1 VQDLYVEKFDPQNP
15 AKYQTPQGWRDA
27 EVRHEQI
34 KVRKGFASLEFDTVT
49 HDVTVTRHGP
59 IVFEADGK
67 RYALQW
73 TALDPTRTKPDPSYI
88 LNRARNWKEFNTALE
103 SFTAPTQN
111 IVYADVD
118 GHIGYHAAGVVPVR
132 KSGDGSMPYDGST
145 DAGEW
150 VSYIPIAKLPQLYDP
165 ASGIIVT
172 ANQRIV
178 GSDYPYFLTH
188 SWAQPYRARR
198 IFDLLNEKPKLSAD
212 DFRRI
217 QGDVYSIA
225 GALFA
230 QETVKTLRP
239 KLTDADAKLRTT
251 LDAFEK
257 WDGRVNAESTVAP
270 IVSQMRIAFRSKILA
285 AALGP
290 DLVKTFQWS
299 NFDTVVDR
307 IIREQP
313 ADWLPKEFPS
323 YADFLRACYNEA
335 IATLT
340 KNLGADETK
349 WTWGDLAKARFPHT
363 LGGAPLI
370 GAQFTV
376 PPFPQNGTGGLLGA
390 TVNVGSSVSM
400 RLIADPSDWD
410 KTQQGIA
417 LGESGLP
424 KNPHWSDQLA
434 DWRAVTPREFPFTP
448 AAITKA
454 AKTTLL
460 LEPMP

>member
-1 VQDLYVEKFDPQNP
+1 
-15 AKYQTPQGWRDA
+15 
-27 EVRHEQI
+27 
-34 KVRKGFASLEFDTVT
+34 
-49 HDVTVTRHGP
+49 
-59 IVFEADGK
+59 
-67 RYALQW
+67 
-73 TALDPTRTKPDPSYI
+73 
-88 LNRARNWKEFNTALE
+88 
-103 SFTAPTQN
+103 
-111 IVYADVD
+111 
-118 GHIGYHAAGVVPVR
+118 
-132 KSGDGSMPYDGST
+132 
-145 DAGEW
+145 
-150 VSYIPIAKLPQLYDP
+150 
-165 ASGIIVT
+165 
-172 ANQRIV
+172 
-178 GSDYPYFLTH
+178 
-188 SWAQPYRARR
+188 
-198 IFDLLNEKPKLSAD
+198 
-212 DFRRI
+212 
-217 QGDVYSIA
+217 
-225 GALFA
+225 
-230 QETVKTLRP
+230 
-239 KLTDADAKLRTT
+239 
-251 LDAFEK
+251 
-257 WDGRVNAESTVAP
+257 VAP
-270 IVSQMRIAFRSKILA
+270 IVSQMRLTFRSKILA

-290 DLVKTFQWS
+290 DLVKNFQWS

-307 IIREQP
+307 IIKEQP

-323 YADFLRACYNEA
+323 YADFLRACYNDA
-335 IATLT
+335 VATLT

-349 WTWGDLAKARFPHT
+349 WTWGEMAKARFPHP

-448 AAITKA
+448 PAITKA